1 MQIDFHLLKQTL
13 SLNLILEV
21 DFRLYGYQ
29 LEKLDITSWLRRRS
43 SD

>member
-29 LEKLDITSWLRRRS
+29 LEKLDITS
-43 SD
+43 